1 MKLYFDRC
9 RSQIGQRSGYT
20 AIELL
25 VVIAL
30 VAIMTAMALPHF
42 TFMVDRWRVYQ
53 AVTQLQHVLRFAS
66 VQAIRTGSHVTIRVT
81 PRNCRTLRKQKN
93 LQDWSCG
100 LTIFQDINHSN
111 SRDSG
116 ETILQEVPEFHA
128 LTVMRSPN
136 SAYLTYNPY
145 GVPAGSISHFEVS
158 PAMNPDSSATQT
170 ICLTA
175 GGRIR
180 VQAGSGCSS

>member
-9 RSQIGQRSGYT
+9 RSRIGQRSGYT

-42 TFMVDRWRVYQ
+42 TSMVDRWRVDQ

-66 VQAIRTGSHVTIRVT
+66 VQAIRTGSYVVIQAS
-81 PRNCRTLRKQKN
+81 CRSLQKN
-93 LQDWSCG
+93 AQNWSCG
-100 LTIFQDINHSN
+100 LTVFQDINHSN
-111 SRDSG
+111 SQDAD
-116 ETILQEVPEFHA
+116 EPILQEVPKFHA
-128 LTVMRSPN
+128 LTVMHSPN

-145 GVPAGSISHFEVS
+145 GVPVGSFSRFEVS
-158 PAMNPDSSATQT
+158 PAMNPDPSATQT
-170 ICLTA
+170 ICLSA